1 MTRVI
6 EEDCNMCTVWNRFM
20 CAVKLLLAVN
30 VAIVMTI
37 AGRSAFASPIALVTT
52 TDFSTGSSSTIDLNG
67 SYTATKNVTSTHSDA
82 VARYYDGYFYVINR
96 QGADNIQIL
105 DPDNNFS
112 TVRQFSTGSGSN
124 PQDVAFA
131 NPTKMYVTRNNSNT
145 MWIMNPQTGLQTGSV
160 DFSSF
165 ADADGFCEMHQ
176 MFLYQNK
183 LFVTIQRLDRDNYW
197 APEGTSYMAVIDVN
211 TDTFVD
217 TDPVA
222 PGVQAITLAN
232 TNPFSEIQLDRQTGN
247 LYVACIGFWGL
258 FDGGVEI
265 IDPNLLATVGTLFTE
280 TSAQGDI
287 LDVEIVNAQIGYCI
301 VGNASWRTDLISFDP
316 STGTKIQTV
325 YAATDWFLQDI
336 DRAPTGEL
344 LLADRTT
351 VNPGVRVYESS
362 TGVEIT
368 SSPIDVGLP
377 PFDFTFS
384 VEEPTGVGDTP
395 AVASLGQNYPNPF
408 NPSTTLPYGVSHE
421 THVLIEVFDITGKRI
436 TTLVDEVKP
445 AGGYEVLWNG
455 DDVAARPVASGVYF
469 VRLTTDGYAATTKLL
484 LLK

>member
-1 MTRVI
+1 
-6 EEDCNMCTVWNRFM
+6 
-20 CAVKLLLAVN
+20 
-30 VAIVMTI
+30 
-37 AGRSAFASPIALVTT
+37 
-52 TDFSTGSSSTIDLNG
+52 
-67 SYTATKNVTSTHSDA
+67 

-105 DPDNNFS
+105 DPNNNFS

-131 NPTKMYVTRNNSNT
+131 GPTKLYVTRNNSNT
-145 MWIMNPQTGLQTGSV
+145 MWIMNPQTGLQSGSV

-176 MFLYQNK
+176 MFLYQNH

-197 APEGTSYMAVIDVN
+197 APVGTSYLAVVDVN

-217 TDPVA
+217 TDPVT
-222 PGVQAITLAN
+222 PGVQAITLEN
-232 TNPFSEIQLDRQTGN
+232 TNPFNEIQLDPSTGY
-247 LYVACIGFWGL
+247 LYVTCIGFWGL

-265 IDPNLLATVGTLFTE
+265 IDPNSLATVGTLFTE

-287 LDVEIVNAQIGYCI
+287 LDVEIVNDQIGYCLI
-301 VGNASWRTDLISFDP
+301 GNASWFTDLISFDP
-316 STGTKIQTV
+316 SMGTKSETI
-325 YAATDWFLQDI
+325 YAPADWVLQDI

-344 LLADRTT
+344 FLADRTA
-351 VNPGVRVYESS
+351 VNPGVRLYHAA

-384 VEEPTGVGDTP
+384 GEDQTGVGYTP

-408 NPSTTLPYGVSHE
+408 NPSTTIPYSVSFE
-421 THVLIEVFDITGKRI
+421 TNVLIEVFDIAGTRI

-445 AGGYEVLWNG
+445 AGSYEVLWNG
-455 DDVAARPVASGVYF
+455 DDAARPVPSGVYF
-469 VRLTTDGYAATTKLL
+469 VRLSTDGHTATTKLL